1 MGLCPKKWGIMEYS
15 KDIILG
21 NKLFRKGQ
29 AIKKEGQDN
38 KTYKEHKFIV
48 SMGITCAILIML
60 DCFLVYSFIELFQK
74 I

>member
-1 MGLCPKKWGIMEYS
+1 MEYS

-21 NKLFRKGQ
+21 INYLGKDKQLKKKGKIIKL
-29 AIKKEGQDN
+29 IN
-38 KTYKEHKFIV
+38 EHKFIV
-48 SMGITCAILIML
+48 SIGITCAILIML

>member
-1 MGLCPKKWGIMEYS
+1 MEYS

-21 NKLFRKGQ
+21 INYLGEDKQLKKKGRIVKL
-29 AIKKEGQDN
+29 INDHN
-38 KTYKEHKFIV
+38 FIV
-48 SMGITCAILIML
+48 SMGITCVILIML

>member
-1 MGLCPKKWGIMEYS
+1 MEYS

-21 NKLFRKGQ
+21 INYLGKDKQLKKKGKIIKL
-29 AIKKEGQDN
+29 IN
-38 KTYKEHKFIV
+38 EHKFIV
-48 SMGITCAILIML
+48 SMGITCVILIML

>member
-1 MGLCPKKWGIMEYS
+1 MEYS

-21 NKLFRKGQ
+21 INYLGEDKQLKKKGRIVKLIN
-29 AIKKEGQDN
+29 A
-38 KTYKEHKFIV
+38 HKFIV
-48 SMGITCAILIML
+48 SMGITCVILIML